1 MRGILLAGGRGTRLW
16 PMTASVSK
24 QLLPIYDKP
33 MIYYPLT
40 TLMLAGVMN
49 ISIIV
54 NPEHLNLY
62 KNLLGTGNQ
71 WGLHLDYIVQERPT
85 GIPDSLLLIPKE
97 LRNESVILVLGDNFL
112 YGMGLGASLKSVY
125 DSTGALIFGY
135 HVSNP
140 QDYGVVKLNEL
151 GKPTQIVE
159 KPASPISNLAIPG
172 VYFLDNKCYDYAAN
186 LIPSARGETEI
197 VELLSRYLNDD
208 QLTVVELA
216 RGTAWLDTGGS
227 ENLLEA
233 SEFVRVLEKRQGLK
247 IGSPEEVSFRE
258 GLIDSAQLRL
268 LIKDMPACEY
278 SAYLSSLSEE
288 DSN

>member
-1 MRGILLAGGRGTRLW
+1 MRGILLAGGRGKRLW
-16 PMTASVSK
+16 PMTVSVSK

-40 TLMLAGVMN
+40 TLMLAGVTN

-62 KNLLGTGNQ
+62 KNLLGSGNQ
-71 WGLHLDYIVQERPT
+71 WGLHLDYIVQESPT

-97 LRNESVILVLGDNFL
+97 LRNESAMLVLGDNFL
-112 YGMGLGASLKSVY
+112 YGIGLGTSLKSVY
-125 DSTGALIFGY
+125 NSTGALVFGY

-159 KPASPISNLAIPG
+159 KPRIPISNLAIPG
-172 VYFLDNKCYDYAAN
+172 VYFLDNKCYDYAAH
-186 LIPSARGETEI
+186 LTPSARGETEI
-197 VELLSRYLNDD
+197 VELLSRYLSDN
-208 QLTVVELA
+208 QLTVVELT

-233 SEFVRVLEKRQGLK
+233 SEFVRALEKRQGLK

-258 GLIDSAQLRL
+258 GLIDSNQFRSLVQ
-268 LIKDMPACEY
+268 DMPNCEY
-278 SAYLSSLSEE
+278 SNYLK
-288 DSN
+288 NIIP